1 VNSNKAELGKA
12 VLPSVWGGGG
22 VDVCID
28 LNYIVR
34 LFVLRPTL
42 GTQHI
47 NRSELLLQQ
56 TLHSSRKTEWKC
68 ICLFVSAR
76 VHLQFFILSK

>member
-1 VNSNKAELGKA
+1 VNSNKGELGRA
-12 VLPSVWGGGG
+12 VLHSVLGGGG

-34 LFVLRPTL
+34 LFVLRPAL

-47 NRSELLLQQ
+47 NRSELLLQ
-56 TLHSSRKTEWKC
+56 
-68 ICLFVSAR
+68 
-76 VHLQFFILSK
+76 